1 LDSALVELAA
11 RTLDDIVRLREHIAA
26 HGAVVEEPIATPA
39 GKVMGTR
46 MVANPAVKMLRDAE
60 RQLERWLMAL
70 AIPPGARAALGWAQV
85 KTESKLEALMAQ
97 RRHGPTTRDD

>member
-26 HGAVVEEPIATPA
+26 HGAVVEEPIVTPA
-39 GKVMGTR
+39 ATMVGTR

-60 RQLERWLMAL
+60 RQLERWLMVL
-70 AIPPGARAALGWAQV
+70 SIPPGARAGLGRAQV

-97 RRHGPTTRDD
+97 RRRGPTTNDA

>member
-1 LDSALVELAA
+1 
-11 RTLDDIVRLREHIAA
+11 LDDIVRLREYIAA
-26 HGAVVEEPIATPA
+26 HGAVVEEPIVTPA

-70 AIPPGARAALGWAQV
+70 SIPPGARAGLGWAQV
-85 KTESKLEALMAQ
+85 KTESKLEALMAT
-97 RRHGPTTRDD
+97 RRHGPTTNDHG